1 MDIYG
6 SFSTRDSE
14 TLGRIGMSLFEQL
27 KIPLVDIRGM
37 GITVSKLDHDQAQEI
52 ETAPGQITNWL
63 KRSIQQEAYP
73 KNQDV
78 GDNFPIKMT
87 GKSTN
92 ELDEEIESVSEEK
105 EIEPVADMDTCDSP
119 RNLFPVEEEEIDT
132 YPNSP
137 GVHWKSQVDE
147 TELHKTAGLPSLF
160 QEEIMYDSDGEFNSQ
175 LTPAARETYMVAS
188 QLDSDSVESP
198 PTEEQNSNDI
208 ATPFSQIA
216 LPPLSQIHMSQVKAL
231 PSALRDAI
239 MSKIEHAERMDA
251 AFREKPREIVC
262 LDGEEDH
269 SSTVTEQ
276 ATRQLFNDSA
286 VELKPENS
294 AVSRAGNKT
303 ASRLSLEP
311 ASARFRQT
319 SLKRMMRL
327 AAVKCGEE
335 TTGISLT
342 QLEHLPLELKLQL
355 ANDDADLVGALSQR
369 KPRARKEVA
378 QTTSSHHGREMSSVA
393 SIQERPRQ
401 CDHVADDH
409 DAEVEETETD
419 TYRSYD
425 PIDFYHQNVKP
436 LKVFL
441 DENQSTDAE
450 ALGNTFKFLVTVL
463 SEGRVRDVMVL
474 LRSVRN
480 RRDEWSEEPVLEEMA
495 NALDEENLRQYG
507 YRLDI
512 DWLLGRSS

>member
-27 KIPLVDIRGM
+27 KIPLVDVRGM

-63 KRSIQQEAYP
+63 KRSIQQEACP
-73 KNQDV
+73 KKQDIV
-78 GDNFPIKMT
+78 ENASIKMT

-92 ELDEEIESVSEEK
+92 EVDDEIESVSEEK
-105 EIEPVADMDTCDSP
+105 EIEPVADMDTYVSP
-119 RNLFPVEEEEIDT
+119 RNLFPVEK
-132 YPNSP
+132 YSNSP
-137 GVHWKSQVDE
+137 GLHSKSQVDE
-147 TELHKTAGLPSLF
+147 TELHKTDIVGLLPSLF

-175 LTPAARETYMVAS
+175 LTPVARETYIAS
-188 QLDSDSVESP
+188 QLDSNSVESP

-231 PSALRDAI
+231 PSALRCAI

-251 AFREKPREIVC
+251 AFREKPRDIVC

-286 VELKPENS
+286 VELEPENS
-294 AVSRAGNKT
+294 AVNRAGNRT
-303 ASRLSLEP
+303 APRLSLEP
-311 ASARFRQT
+311 ANARFRQT

-355 ANDDADLVGALSQR
+355 VNDDADLVGALSQR
-369 KPRARKEVA
+369 KPRARKEGA
-378 QTTSSHHGREMSSVA
+378 QTTSSHHRREVGPVA

-401 CDHVADDH
+401 RDHVADDH
-409 DAEVEETETD
+409 DHDAEVEVEETD

-425 PIDFYHQNVKP
+425 PIDFYHLNVKP

-441 DENQSTDAE
+441 DENQPTDAE

-463 SEGRVRDVMVL
+463 SEGRLRDVMVL

-480 RRDEWSEEPVLEEMA
+480 RRDEWSEEPMLEEIA
-495 NALDEENLRQYG
+495 NALDKENLRQYG

-512 DWLLGRSS
+512 GWLLGRSS